1 MKCLGRGKAGS
12 NLYGGPNLP
21 IIGLIYITK
30 IAVIT
35 IVVKKIKPIFLVRRM
50 MVRTI
55 AIISKVETSPRDVAI
70 IMKASTLALFCTDL
84 KYKYTK
90 LSKPDVRCK
99 ATAAVSATKIINNTA
114 NWMDLISTIQ
124 VGQRVDS
131 CNKWF

>member
-1 MKCLGRGKAGS
+1 
-12 NLYGGPNLP
+12 
-21 IIGLIYITK
+21 
-30 IAVIT
+30 
-35 IVVKKIKPIFLVRRM
+35 M

-70 IMKASTLALFCTDL
+70 IMKASTFALFCTDL

-99 ATAAVSATKIINNTA
+99 ATAAVSDTKIINNTA